1 MSKTEDKSAENENFK
16 LGVELRRKMFGSEGA
31 EQQIDNASEFLEP
44 MQDIVTRICFGE
56 VWQRPALD
64 HKTRSLIT
72 LAMLVAMGRQ
82 HEVKIHT
89 KGAVAN
95 GASREEIRELMV
107 HAFLYCGIPLMVDA
121 MRAAETVLDEMGV
134 E

>member
-1 MSKTEDKSAENENFK
+1 MTQTNSERGLD
-16 LGVELRRKMFGSEGA
+16 LRRKMFGPEGA
-31 EQQIDNASEFLEP
+31 EKQVDNASDFMAP

-56 VWQRPALD
+56 VWQRPVLD
-64 HKTRSLIT
+64 LKTRSMIT

-82 HEVKIHT
+82 HEIKIHV
-89 KGAVAN
+89 KGALSN
-95 GASREEIRELMV
+95 GVSREEIRELMV

-121 MRAAETVLDEMGV
+121 MRAAESVLDEAGA

>member
-1 MSKTEDKSAENENFK
+1 MSKTEVKSAENENFK